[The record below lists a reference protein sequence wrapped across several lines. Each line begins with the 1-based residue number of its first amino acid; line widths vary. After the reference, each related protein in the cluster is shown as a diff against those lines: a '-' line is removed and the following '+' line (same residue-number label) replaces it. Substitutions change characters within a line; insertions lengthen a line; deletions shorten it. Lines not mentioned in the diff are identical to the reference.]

1 VRRILKPNGSAYPR
15 GTNSVIVH
23 VNTSGN
29 GLIFIQFQ
37 LCEIVGVANL
47 SCSTLP
53 FSCWKFQPAK
63 LFGKRNGNLLRNCYP
78 SPYLYHI
85 EKCLVF
91 AILKT
96 VQNIF
101 AINYFSPFDNVYIP
115 TSWWFWCDS
124 GFNIFTL
131 A

>member
-1 VRRILKPNGSAYPR
+1 MLTEHTASGKFLQYSLTELVRRILKPNGSAYPR

-53 FSCWKFQPAK
+53 FSC
-63 LFGKRNGNLLRNCYP
+63 
-78 SPYLYHI
+78 
-85 EKCLVF
+85 
-91 AILKT
+91 
-96 VQNIF
+96 
-101 AINYFSPFDNVYIP
+101 
-115 TSWWFWCDS
+115 
-124 GFNIFTL
+124 
-131 A
+131 